1 MFGTNSLL
9 GFLSQWLILNKTV
22 NMFFFKY
29 KDLCTW
35 LVVDT
40 ALSFMLYGG
49 INLYSTVRL
58 YFSLQ

>member
-1 MFGTNSLL
+1 MRGTKRML

-22 NMFFFKY
+22 DIAFQY

-40 ALSFMLYGG
+40 
-49 INLYSTVRL
+49 
-58 YFSLQ
+58 SL